1 MGQIYIQGI
10 LLGFAYV
17 APIGMQNIF
26 IINRALP
33 ADLRRALTAA
43 VSVTFFDIL
52 LSSACFFGV
61 GNVLYLY
68 PQAGH
73 IILGAG
79 SCFIIFIAVSLLR
92 ARDIPAADSRLPS
105 GKKTVVT
112 AFLVTWVNPQ
122 ALIDGTMLLGA
133 FRASF
138 PGDAGLAFMGGVL
151 SASVFWFFGITA
163 AVRFFG
169 NFITP
174 RLLRLLNIV
183 CGLVILF
190 YGIRLAVLFVQS
202 VFFP

>member
-26 IINRALP
+26 IINRALT

-79 SCFIIFIAVSLLR
+79 SCFIIFIFSINFNISFLNSSILIITYR
-92 ARDIPAADSRLPS
+92 K
-105 GKKTVVT
+105 GK
-112 AFLVTWVNPQ
+112 
-122 ALIDGTMLLGA
+122 
-133 FRASF
+133 R
-138 PGDAGLAFMGGVL
+138 
-151 SASVFWFFGITA
+151 
-163 AVRFFG
+163 
-169 NFITP
+169 
-174 RLLRLLNIV
+174 
-183 CGLVILF
+183 
-190 YGIRLAVLFVQS
+190 
-202 VFFP
+202 

>member
-26 IINRALP
+26 IINRALT

-92 ARDIPAADSRLPS
+92 ARDIPAADSRFSS

-112 AFLVTWVNPQ
+112 AFT
-122 ALIDGTMLLGA
+122 
-133 FRASF
+133 
-138 PGDAGLAFMGGVL
+138 
-151 SASVFWFFGITA
+151 ASVFWVFGITA
-163 AVRFFG
+163 AERMIG

-174 RLLRLLNIV
+174 RRQRLRNIA

>member
-26 IINRALP
+26 IINRALT

-68 PQAGH
+68 LQAGH

-92 ARDIPAADSRLPS
+92 ARDIPAADNRLPS

-112 AFLVTWVNPQ
+112 AFLVT
-122 ALIDGTMLLGA
+122 
-133 FRASF
+133 
-138 PGDAGLAFMGGVL
+138 
-151 SASVFWFFGITA
+151 
-163 AVRFFG
+163 
-169 NFITP
+169 
-174 RLLRLLNIV
+174 
-183 CGLVILF
+183 
-190 YGIRLAVLFVQS
+190 
-202 VFFP
+202 